1 MGWMD
6 NFLIMRSLLV
16 LAAIGALWAIDVSAF
31 NARYSSA
38 VWQDVNSRGQQLNY
52 EIQRRLKK
60 LSF

>member
-1 MGWMD
+1 
-6 NFLIMRSLLV
+6 MRSLLV

-31 NARYSSA
+31 KGRYSSA

-52 EIQRRLKK
+52 EVQRRLKK